1 MDEIRQWFVEHAM
14 GPMFQLGE
22 LARETGVAFTL
33 SQVDK
38 TVTFDGSK
46 STHYLGKL
54 LDGKTLKY
62 GTWEPVEKKVVQV
75 EPVPVKQETKQIKDT
90 DLFPSIG
97 ISG

>member
-33 SQVDK
+33 SQTDK

-46 STHYLGKL
+46 CHHYLGKL

-62 GTWEPVEKKVVQV
+62 GTWEPVEKVVQV
-75 EPVPVKQETKQIKDT
+75 APVKVEPPKQVKEEN
-90 DLFPSIG
+90 LFPSIG
-97 ISG
+97 VSG